1 MKFISKNFWS
11 KLNQI
16 IIKLFEKHEYT
27 NYTQRVRNSQKILM
41 NSKSLIRIKNGRLL
55 EIRLKLKYNINIINN
70 ERESKYG

>member
-1 MKFISKNFWS
+1 
-11 KLNQI
+11 
-16 IIKLFEKHEYT
+16 
-27 NYTQRVRNSQKILM
+27 M

>member
-55 EIRLKLKYNINIINN
+55 EIRLKLKYNINIIND

>member
-1 MKFISKNFWS
+1 MKFVSKNFWS